1 MAKGIWQVWTE
12 NEEESAR
19 QGVIVDEKILF
30 SGTESQCKTFA
41 KKIKNAH
48 IGYDCERKYIPEKG
62 DIWKQKDDEIIS
74 IRVISVSKK
83 NKTVKA
89 EVISNRH
96 GSVGQVLNYRF
107 DQINDY
113 WKPKNP

>member
-1 MAKGIWQVWTE
+1 MAKRIWQVWTQD
-12 NEEESAR
+12 EEESNR

-41 KKIKNAH
+41 KKIPNAH
-48 IGYDCERKYIPEKG
+48 VGYDCDDGYIPEKG
-62 DIWKQKDDEIIS
+62 DNWHLKDDKLIV

-83 NKTVKA
+83 SNSVKS

-96 GSVGQVLNYRF
+96 GSVGQVLDYRL
-107 DQINDY
+107 DWINDY
-113 WKPKNP
+113 WQPA